1 MISLEVV
8 FAQDQLGT
16 RNKGLG
22 QAPWARLFILVCLS
36 FTQRTARK
44 ARKRTR
50 GRKREGRGPFFFSF
64 LVLAQKDRAPVSG
77 GGNGKERGSVRNP
90 KCQCSLKHI
99 LPVELALGFYP
110 LSRVQLAWEVL
121 IRRSDGWSPDL
132 YDHPLLR

>member
-50 GRKREGRGPFFFSF
+50 GRKREGRGPFFFFLSGSGSEGQSSCQWGWKWKREGLCEESKV
-64 LVLAQKDRAPVSG
+64 LVLSEAHPTCGVGLRLLSPQPGEAGV
-77 GGNGKERGSVRNP
+77 GGNDQTFRRV
-90 KCQCSLKHI
+90 
-99 LPVELALGFYP
+99 V
-110 LSRVQLAWEVL
+110 SRLV
-121 IRRSDGWSPDL
+121 
-132 YDHPLLR
+132 